1 MTALHE
7 LTGEFL
13 ALSKNEDIDPAA
25 IKDTLEAI
33 SGSLHEKA
41 ISLANWSMDLDGNI
55 GQIDAAI
62 ERLEKRK
69 KQIKA
74 RKESLIDYLR
84 ENMEACDIKKISC
97 PLFTITLVEGRDS
110 VAITDEALI
119 PDEFITVKTVIA
131 PDKIAISKA
140 IKEGQEIAGASLQ
153 KGQYSIRIK

>member
-13 ALSKNEDIDPAA
+13 ALSKDEDIDPAA

-41 ISLANWSMDLDGNI
+41 ISLADWSMDLDGNI

-69 KQIKA
+69 KQIKS

-110 VAITDEALI
+110 VAISDESLL
-119 PDEFITVKTVIA
+119 PDEFVTVKTVIA

-140 IKEGQEIAGASLQ
+140 IKEGQEVAGASLQ
-153 KGQYSIRIK
+153 KGQSSIRIK

>member
-13 ALSKNEDIDPAA
+13 ALSKDEDIDPAA

-33 SGSLHEKA
+33 EGSLHDKA
-41 ISLANWSMDLDGNI
+41 LSLANWSMDLDSNI
-55 GQIDAAI
+55 EAIDSAI
-62 ERLEKRK
+62 ARLENRK

-84 ENMEACDIKKISC
+84 QNMEACNFKKISC
-97 PLFTITLVEGRDS
+97 PLFTITLVEGRES
-110 VAITDEALI
+110 VAISDESLL
-119 PDEFITVKTVIA
+119 PDEFVTVKTVIA

-140 IKEGQEIAGASLQ
+140 IKEGQEVAGASLQ
-153 KGQYSIRIK
+153 KGQSSIRIK

>member
-13 ALSKNEDIDPAA
+13 ALSKDEDIDPAA

-41 ISLANWSMDLDGNI
+41 ISLADWSMDLDGNI
-55 GQIDAAI
+55 GKIDAAI

-110 VAITDEALI
+110 VAISDESLL
-119 PDEFITVKTVIA
+119 PDEFVTVKTVIA

-140 IKEGQEIAGASLQ
+140 IKEGQEVAGASLQ
-153 KGQYSIRIK
+153 KGQSSIRIK

>member
-7 LTGEFL
+7 LTGELL
-13 ALSKNEDIDPAA
+13 ALSKDEDIDPSA

-41 ISLANWSMDLDGNI
+41 ISLADWSMDLDGNI
-55 GQIDAAI
+55 AQIDAAI
-62 ERLEKRK
+62 ERLDKRK

-110 VAITDEALI
+110 VAISDESLL
-119 PDEFITVKTVIA
+119 PDEFVTVKTVIA

-140 IKEGQEIAGASLQ
+140 IKEGQEVAGASLQ
-153 KGQYSIRIK
+153 KGQSSIRIK